1 MKYILRALQVGPL
14 AANCYIFGCARTKA
28 AVIIDPGGDAAR
40 INGQLSADGLKAECV
55 INTHGHFD
63 HTGANREFKLP
74 VFIHEADAG
83 AKTAAYLRF
92 IKDGDVIKAG
102 DLDIQVIHTPGH
114 SPGSVCLKCGDIL
127 FSGDTLFAGSI
138 GRTDL
143 NGGSEQQMAESLAK
157 LVATIDDRTRIYPG
171 HGPSTTMGQEREEN
185 PFL

>member
-1 MKYILRALQVGPL
+1 M
-14 AANCYIFGCARTKA
+14 
-28 AVIIDPGGDAAR
+28 IIDPGGDAAR

-114 SPGSVCLKCGDIL
+114 SPVRCALNAGIY
-127 FSGDTLFAGSI
+127 FSAVTRCSREALA
-138 GRTDL
+138 GRT
-143 NGGSEQQMAESLAK
+143 
-157 LVATIDDRTRIYPG
+157 
-171 HGPSTTMGQEREEN
+171 
-185 PFL
+185 

>member
-1 MKYILRALQVGPL
+1 
-14 AANCYIFGCARTKA
+14 
-28 AVIIDPGGDAAR
+28 
-40 INGQLSADGLKAECV
+40 
-55 INTHGHFD
+55 
-63 HTGANREFKLP
+63 
-74 VFIHEADAG
+74 
-83 AKTAAYLRF
+83 
-92 IKDGDVIKAG
+92 
-102 DLDIQVIHTPGH
+102 
-114 SPGSVCLKCGDIL
+114 VCLKCGDIL